1 MKIIDNIYFRL
12 KYIINYN
19 IDLYPIVNKLNESQY
34 WPREKIEEYQEQKI
48 LQLYDKLKH
57 IEYYK
62 KYKIQNLMDI

>member
-1 MKIIDNIYFRL
+1 MKIFNKIYFRL

-19 IDLYPIVNKLNESQY
+19 IDLYTIINKLNESQY